1 MFWDSVK
8 KSRFV
13 PIVTLIILIST
24 TLLEFI
30 PEAVNGSGKWHDV
43 HGYFWDA
50 ILVDAIVGIVVVIF
64 AIISAVA
71 LFRFTQVKKQSNV
84 VFSLGLS
91 RRKIFL
97 AKYLGGIAPF
107 AVAVIFSAVV
117 EILAD
122 LIAGYTVQFPTIHFA
137 LLTVISMIATY
148 VLTFTVVSAAMAFS
162 GNIIE
167 AGVFSV
173 VIALFTDYLY
183 SFFNRMTG
191 IYTHGGGLLYGGE
204 WNFFYP
210 FFALGFLPG
219 GEGDIAS
226 EMLRWVYYDISRFG
240 IYDWSGSIMCFVY
253 SAIIFAIA
261 YLRFP
266 KRKNEISGYFGK
278 AKGLNEICGAM
289 VGFYAGTTAITVSR
303 ADSHSIAVVA
313 FVSFIV
319 SFALAYL
326 IFKFI
331 FSSKRMKEMK
341 RSAKRIVAYAAVF
354 AVTAGIFSTGL
365 FGYSAYVP
373 DVESVKYAEIS
384 MEILSPYIM
393 ADKELISKSE
403 EIYGYVSQTSVD
415 MLPELDFM
423 DALLGGSERYDCY
436 MPQYVILDDGELEK
450 IIEVHKSLAKEGRL
464 KQDADNVCGY
474 NILISYTLKNGAT
487 VSRRYST
494 MSTESAMKALG
505 LNDLEEFK
513 KDLKE
518 YFYYQSDTTI
528 MANASEYR
536 DGFCLVSKDFK
547 NCRYVDDVDH
557 DLMKAV
563 FDEFNE
569 QSAQQIFFHKPEDEL
584 GVIFFPKNIEL
595 NVEKDGLSGTVTDTA
610 EKKLV
615 GQKNITNMSLSLSSN
630 KCIVVTKD
638 MKNIIKYLA
647 DNNLMQYLKSNVTA
661 DDVQKIKFATRAE
674 AVGKKNA
681 DMLPLFTSGYAC
693 AQEVEMSE
701 KEREQYNHAFEN
713 YVGSSITD
721 KDTIQTVLDNAL
733 LYGYNGNDDRVV
745 EVTYNDGSIATYAV
759 NADVYNRLVKN

>member
-50 ILVDAIVGIVVVIF
+50 ILVDAIVGIVIVLF

-97 AKYLGGIAPF
+97 ARYLGGIAPF
-107 AVAVIFSAVV
+107 AVAVIFSAAV

-122 LIAGYTVQFPTIHFA
+122 LIAGYIIQLPTIHFA

-148 VLTFTVVSAAMAFS
+148 VLTFTVVSVTMAFS

-173 VIALFTDYLY
+173 VIAIFTDYLY

-204 WNFFYP
+204 WDFFYP

-219 GEGDIAS
+219 GEGDIS
-226 EMLRWVYYDISRFG
+226 SNLLEWLYDDPSRYG

-313 FVSFIV
+313 FISFVV

-341 RSAKRIVAYAAVF
+341 RSAKRIVAYAAAF

-373 DVESVKYAEIS
+373 NVESVKSAEIS

-403 EIYGYVSQTSVD
+403 EIYGYAPQTSVNT
-415 MLPELDFM
+415 LSELDFM
-423 DALLGGSERYDCY
+423 DALLGSVERYDVY
-436 MPQYVILDDGELEK
+436 MPQYIILDDAELEK
-450 IIEVHKSLAKEGRL
+450 IIEVHKSLAKEGKL
-464 KQDADNVCGY
+464 KSDADNVCGY
-474 NILISYTLKNGAT
+474 NIQISYNLKNGGT

-513 KDLKE
+513 TDLKE
-518 YFYYQSDTTI
+518 YFYYQADTTI

-563 FDEFNE
+563 FDDFNK

-584 GVIFFPKNIEL
+584 GVILFPRNIEL
-595 NVEKDGLSGTVTDTA
+595 NVEKDGLSGTAADTA
-610 EKKLV
+610 GKKLV

-630 KCIVVTKD
+630 KCIVVTKE
-638 MKNIIKYLA
+638 MTNIIKYLT

-693 AQEVEMSE
+693 AEEVETSE
-701 KEREQYNHAFEN
+701 KEREQYNHAFAN

-721 KDTIQTVLDNAL
+721 KDTIQTVLNNAL